1 MTIVRTFKER
11 KTTSQYLGVFL
22 HKSGKW
28 VARITVNDKRIPL
41 GMHET
46 EEDAG
51 RAYNNAALL
60 HHGVF
65 ARLNVL
71 QSTQKKEYRNPS

>member
-1 MTIVRTFKER
+1 MTIIRTFTER
-11 KTTSQYLGVFL
+11 KVSSQYLGVFL
-22 HKSGKW
+22 KSGKW
-28 VARITVNDKRIPL
+28 LARITVNGRRILL

-46 EEDAG
+46 EEQAG

-71 QSTQKKEYRNPS
+71 KSEPRKECRNAL